1 MKKKVAVSA
10 CLLGKNCRY
19 DGTNKKESSLEDV
32 LKNCD
37 EVVEFCPEDA
47 ILGTPRETI
56 NIIDGKVIGSESG
69 KEYTQQIKKYAHDF
83 AKNHPDIDLFIVKS
97 KSPSCALSSAKL
109 FDSQKNLIQRG
120 AGVFTKS
127 VKDLY
132 KNAKFIEKEGK

>member
-19 DGTNKKESSLEDV
+19 DGTNKKDNSLDALLGEYE
-32 LKNCD
+32 

-56 NIIDGKVIGSESG
+56 DIIDGKVIGSESG
-69 KEYTQQIKKYAHDF
+69 KEYTQQIGKYAQNF

-109 FDSQKNLIQRG
+109 FDSQKNLIGRG
-120 AGVFTKS
+120 EGVFTQS
-127 VKDLY
+127 VKKLY